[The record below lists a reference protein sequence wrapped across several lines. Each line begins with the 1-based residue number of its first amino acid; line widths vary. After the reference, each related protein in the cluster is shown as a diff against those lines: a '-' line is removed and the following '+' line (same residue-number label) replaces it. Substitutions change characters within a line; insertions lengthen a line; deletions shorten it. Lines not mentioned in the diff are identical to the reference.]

1 MFALLAPAS
10 VLSGIADWAADV
22 IESLGYIGIIALVAL
37 ESIIPPI
44 PSEVILPLAGFLAG
58 QGRFSLPLAIAAA
71 TLGSVIGAGALY
83 GLSAWLGE
91 RRVYWVVERYG
102 GYVRITT
109 HDIDRANEWFD
120 RYDSW
125 AVAIGRLVPVIRSLV
140 SIPAGLR
147 RMPLGRFLLFT
158 TVGSTVWNSVL
169 IGLGWLLGDNW
180 EEVEHYS
187 SYIQYAI
194 LLAIAIAAVVFY
206 YRRRTRAAPDVTS
219 G

>member
-1 MFALLAPAS
+1 MFALTTPVSLLGS
-10 VLSGIADWAADV
+10 VADWAADV
-22 IESLGYIGIIALVAL
+22 IESLGYIGIIALIAL

-71 TLGSVIGAGALY
+71 TLGSVIGALALY

-91 RRVYWVVERYG
+91 RRVRGIVMRYG
-102 GYVRITT
+102 GYLRLTP
-109 HDIDRANEWFD
+109 HDLDRANEWFD

-158 TVGSTVWNSVL
+158 TAGSAIWNSVL

-180 EEVEHYS
+180 EKVEEYS

-194 LLAIAIAAVVFY
+194 LFAIAVAAVVFY
-206 YRRRTRAAPDVTS
+206 YRRRTRTA
-219 G
+219 

>member
-1 MFALLAPAS
+1 MFAGSTPAS
-10 VLSGIADWAADV
+10 LLGSIAEWAADV
-22 IESLGYIGIIALVAL
+22 IESLGYAGIIALVAL
-37 ESIIPPI
+37 ESIVPPI

-58 QGRFSLPLAIAAA
+58 QGRFSLPLVIVAA
-71 TLGSVIGAGALY
+71 TLGSVIGAVALY

-91 RRVYWVVERYG
+91 RRVRSVVERYG
-102 GYVRITT
+102 AYLRLTS
-109 HDIDRANEWFD
+109 HDLDRANDWFD
-120 RYDSW
+120 RYDSA

-158 TVGSTVWNSVL
+158 SAGSAVWNSVL

-180 EEVEHYS
+180 EKVEEYS
-187 SYIQYAI
+187 SYVQYAV
-194 LLAIAIAAVVFY
+194 LVALAVVAIAFF
-206 YRRRTRAAPDVTS
+206 YRRRKTA